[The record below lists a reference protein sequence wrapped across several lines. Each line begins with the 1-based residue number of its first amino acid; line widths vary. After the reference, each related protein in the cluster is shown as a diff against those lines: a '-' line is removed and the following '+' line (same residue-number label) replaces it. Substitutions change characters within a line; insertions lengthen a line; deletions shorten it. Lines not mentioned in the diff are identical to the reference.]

1 VSFLRRVDSGFVVHA
16 STLEDAERDDLR
28 RGVVGSR
35 TDSVIQI
42 GGHPHAIYAEPIGD
56 DVLVVLQRPLAEAL
70 QPYNRLV
77 INPLRRWW
85 YRACSWCWP
94 AATCGSRVPPDH
106 FPENGGPR
114 PPLSVTDLPA

>member
-1 VSFLRRVDSGFVVHA
+1 MSFLRRVDSGFIVHA

-56 DVLVVLQRPLAEAL
+56 DVLVVLERPLAEAL

-77 INPLRRWW
+77 IILFAGGGAGLLLVLAGALRQP
-85 YRACSWCWP
+85 CPS
-94 AATCGSRVPPDH
+94 
-106 FPENGGPR
+106 
-114 PPLSVTDLPA
+114 

>member
-1 VSFLRRVDSGFVVHA
+1 MSFLRRVDSGFVVHA
-16 STLEDAERDDLR
+16 STLDDAERDDLR

-70 QPYNRLV
+70 VIILFAVGGAGLLLV
-77 INPLRRWW
+77 LAGALRHA
-85 YRACSWCWP
+85 YPS
-94 AATCGSRVPPDH
+94 
-106 FPENGGPR
+106 
-114 PPLSVTDLPA
+114 